1 MNEVRVGGL
10 AGWVLGRL
18 RRGPRPEPRLALL
31 ERITL
36 GPRQSLSLIEADG
49 RRVLVATSPEGAPA
63 FHALDVGSAPKKRV
77 GARAKSGNRVGST
90 TSIELAI
97 EPKFKVRAQ

>member
-1 MNEVRVGGL
+1 MRQAHVGGL
-10 AGWVLGRL
+10 AGWLLGRL
-18 RRGPRPEPRLALL
+18 RRGPRREPRLALL

-49 RRVLVATSPEGAPA
+49 RRVLVATSAEGAPA
-63 FHALDVGSAPKKRV
+63 FHALDEGSAPRKRTA
-77 GARAKSGNRVGST
+77 ARAKSGKRVGSA
-90 TSIELAI
+90 TSIDSVI